1 MKTRIAFAL
10 AALLIPAAAQSQMPR
25 VCASPQAIVDGLTEK
40 AHETEIGS
48 GTDFAGNLM
57 SVFRSADGKTWTIV
71 LTQPGGPSCVV
82 SLGADWTDEP
92 RMPAPTKKP
101 GTAS

>member
-1 MKTRIAFAL
+1 MKRIAFAL
-10 AALLIPAAAQSQMPR
+10 PILLIPATGQAQMPP
-25 VCASPQAIVDGLTEK
+25 VCAPPQVLVDGLTEK
-40 AHETEIGS
+40 AHETEIGG
-48 GTDFAGNLM
+48 GTDFAGNLI

-71 LTQPGGPSCVV
+71 LTQPGGRSCVV

-92 RMPAPTKKP
+92 QMPAPTKKP